1 MMDDSQRAWE
11 LAMALIASGKI
22 AFDPANPQGSVKCL
36 FTHLY
41 VLKEALEAQ
50 TAPTTVTSSFDSE
63 KDQVL

>member
-1 MMDDSQRAWE
+1 MDDSQRAWE
-11 LAMALIASGKI
+11 LAIALIASGKI

-36 FTHLY
+36 FTQLK

-50 TAPTTVTSSFDSE
+50 TAPATVHCSCESE